1 MRTSLALSQEGKA
14 PAWRWECRLPLLAK
28 PQFLCLQN
36 RLKLNIPTLGF
47 VILLRF
53 LQVFKS
59 NPTYHYDFLPAG

>member
-1 MRTSLALSQEGKA
+1 MRTSLAQSQEGKA

-28 PQFLCLQN
+28 PQLLCLQN
-36 RLKLNIPTLGF
+36 RLKLNIPILGF

-59 NPTYHYDFLPAG
+59 NPTYHYDFLPVG